1 MLELNF
7 FTSSDKYGVIK
18 ATVHRTGK
26 LGFSSGAAKY
36 MELDKKSFFLIGTSG
51 NDHSLYLVPTN
62 EESDNSFKLVKAGE
76 YYYIFIKNVL
86 LDLKLD
92 YKNESIIYDISEEE
106 YKEDNIFKLTRRK
119 K

>member
-7 FTSSDKYGVIK
+7 FTSSDKYGVVK

-26 LGFSSGAAKY
+26 LGFSSGATKY
-36 MELDKKSFFLIGTSG
+36 MKLDEKEYFLIGTSG
-51 NDHSLYLVPTN
+51 NDNSLYLVPTN
-62 EESDNSFKLVKAGE
+62 NVDDNSFKLVKAGE
-76 YYYIFIKNVL
+76 YYYIFIKTVL

-106 YKEDNIFKLTRRK
+106 YNEKKIFKLTRRK